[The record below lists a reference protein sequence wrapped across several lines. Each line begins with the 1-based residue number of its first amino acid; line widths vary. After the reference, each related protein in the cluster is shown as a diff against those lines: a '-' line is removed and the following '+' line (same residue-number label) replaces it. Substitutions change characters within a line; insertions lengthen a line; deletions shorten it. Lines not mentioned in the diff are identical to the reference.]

1 MLGPAKRGQCSGPN
15 KYNGIETMQ
24 KVAPDLSCPLGPM
37 TLPNPVLAASGT
49 AGYGTE
55 ELPGGF
61 LLGLGALVTKGIS
74 MEPRAGNPPPRIVET
89 PCGMLNAIGLQNI
102 GVEAFLGEH
111 LPLLR
116 ELGVRVIVNVF
127 GETEEEYARLASR
140 LGGSQGLMGLELNVS
155 CPNVKKGGRAFGRDP
170 EVLHRLVKRVKAET
184 SLPLWVKLTPDGVE
198 PLEAAQ
204 ASWEAGCNG
213 LTVAN
218 TYLGMAVDVEK
229 RQPRISIGTGG
240 VSGPAIRPLT
250 LYRVWRVAA
259 VAPVPVIACGGVA
272 CARDALEY
280 LIAGARAVQVGS
292 GAFGNPGLFAEVL
305 DGIRDYMIRHGMVS
319 LEKLVGSLEEMSG
332 VPF

>member
-1 MLGPAKRGQCSGPN
+1 MEKA
-15 KYNGIETMQ
+15 
-24 KVAPDLSCPLGPM
+24 APDLSCPLGAI

-55 ELPGGF
+55 ELPGGA
-61 LLGLGALVTKGIS
+61 LLRLGALVTKGIS
-74 MEPRAGNPPPRIVET
+74 VEPRVGNPPPRIVET

-102 GVEAFLGEH
+102 GLEAFLGEH
-111 LPLLR
+111 LPLLM
-116 ELGVRVIVNVF
+116 ETGLRVIVNVF
-127 GETEEEYARLASR
+127 GETEEEYVRLASR
-140 LGGSQGLMGLELNVS
+140 LGSRQGLTGLELNVS
-155 CPNVKKGGRAFGRDP
+155 CPNVKKGGRTFGRDP
-170 EVLHRLVKRVKAET
+170 EVLHHLVKKVRAET

-198 PLEAAQ
+198 PLEAGQ
-204 ASWEAGCNG
+204 ASWEAGCDG

-229 RQPRISIGTGG
+229 RRPRISIGTGG
-240 VSGPAIRPLT
+240 LSGPAIRPLT

-292 GAFGNPGLFAEVL
+292 SAFGNPGLFEEVL
-305 DGIRDYMIRHGMVS
+305 EGIRDYMIRHSMAS
-319 LEKLVGSLEEMSG
+319 LEQLVGSLEDMPR

>member
-1 MLGPAKRGQCSGPN
+1 MEN
-15 KYNGIETMQ
+15 K
-24 KVAPDLSCPLGPM
+24 APDLSCPLGAM
-37 TLPNPVLAASGT
+37 RLPNPVLAASGT

-55 ELPGGF
+55 RLPGGA
-61 LLGLGALVTKGIS
+61 LLRLGALVTKGIS

-116 ELGVRVIVNVF
+116 EMGVRVIVNLF
-127 GETEEEYARLASR
+127 GETEEEYVRLASR
-140 LGGSQGLMGLELNVS
+140 LESNQGLAGLELNVS

-170 EVLHRLVKRVKAET
+170 EVLHVLVKKVRAET
-184 SLPLWVKLTPDGVE
+184 SLPLWVKLTPEGVE

-204 ASWEAGCNG
+204 ASWEAGSDA

-229 RQPRISIGTGG
+229 RRPRISIGTGG

-250 LYRVWRVAA
+250 LYRVWKVAS
-259 VAPVPVIACGGVA
+259 VSPVPVIACGGVA
-272 CARDALEY
+272 SARDALEY

-292 GAFGNPGLFAEVL
+292 GAFGNPGLYVEVL
-305 DGIRDYMIRHGMVS
+305 EGIREYMIRHGISS
-319 LEKLVGSLEEMSG
+319 LEQLVGSLEAAPG